1 MAVVARSAT
10 CWRIHWSSEGIAML
24 WSDLKFAV
32 RGLAG
37 APGLSA
43 AAVAALALG
52 IGPNTAIFSLVYATL
67 LAPLPFPHPDQLV
80 RVSAMVRDTRSGTSP
95 AEYLEWKERAIS
107 FQSLEAF
114 WPGRALNLA
123 TPNAPE
129 RVVARQVT
137 PGGHRLLSEGVW
149 LGRDFRA
156 DEDQPG
162 KQHVVLLTHRLWRER
177 FGADPDIVGRDIRM
191 DSIPY
196 TVVGVIAPGNW
207 DRTPANVWIPISL
220 TPDEVANRHFR
231 PLIVDGRLK
240 PGVTIEQ
247 AQQEMDII
255 AADLARRF
263 PDSNA
268 GRTVRVVPLD
278 TAIVD
283 SRRTLAGAPLRT
295 LLWSLL
301 AAVSMV
307 VFMAC
312 VNVANL
318 LLSRGATRE
327 HETAVRAALGATRGH
342 LVRLAMIEGLVLAA
356 VGGAVGAL
364 ASVWILQGILAMLP
378 PHTLASTVDPRLNL
392 PVLLFALVATMF
404 AGALCGSA
412 QAWQAG
418 RRNVNETL
426 KQAGRS
432 ATVHAPRRLSH
443 ALVVVEFALA
453 VTLLAGAGLMVLS
466 FWNRTRVDLGIRTDH
481 ILTFGLPV
489 TSERFS
495 SVADIDS
502 FYRQLLERFK
512 AVPGVAEA
520 SASSG
525 LPLLGPGV
533 SRTFRVIGQ
542 PEDPRALRPNVGV
555 RTVTPGY
562 VETFGIRMVQ
572 GRALTERDGASAQ
585 RVAVVN
591 ERFVRLFLD
600 GLDPMGQRVAMDDIV
615 PQTGNRS
622 LAGGNPSG
630 LASGSRV
637 EWHIVG
643 VFRDVSNGEQFGE
656 PRAPEIYVPF
666 AQSPWP
672 QAMLAVRATTRPEL
686 LRSSLAAAV
695 NAVDPA
701 LPLVDVRTMEQIV
714 GERLAPDG
722 FNIVLYGGL
731 AALALL
737 LAAVGIY
744 AVMAFTVVQRTAEI
758 GLRMALGA
766 GHHQVRLQVLR
777 EGATLATGGL
787 VLGLAGAYALGR
799 ALQAMLFGTGALSV
813 PVVIVTSL
821 VLLGTALVACY
832 VPARRASAV
841 DPLIALRRH

>member
-1 MAVVARSAT
+1 
-10 CWRIHWSSEGIAML
+10 ML

-32 RGLAG
+32 RALIG

-43 AAVAALALG
+43 AAVVALALG
-52 IGPNTAIFSLVYATL
+52 IGPNTAIFSIVYATL
-67 LAPLPFPHPDQLV
+67 LAPLPFPDPDQLV
-80 RVSAMVRDTRSGTSP
+80 RVSPMVGDSQSRTSP
-95 AEYLEWKERAIS
+95 AEYLEWKERATS

-123 TPNAPE
+123 TPDAPE
-129 RVVARQVT
+129 RVVARQIT
-137 PGGHRLLSEGVW
+137 PGGYRLLSEGVW

-162 KQHVVLLTHRLWRER
+162 KQYVVLLSNRLWRER
-177 FGADPDIVGRDIRM
+177 FGADPKIIGRDIRM

-196 TVVGVIAPGNW
+196 TVVGVLAPGNW
-207 DRTPANVWIPISL
+207 EDRTPANIWIPISL
-220 TPDEVANRHFR
+220 TPNEVANRHFR

-247 AQQEMDII
+247 AQHEMDII

-268 GRTVRVVPLD
+268 GRTVRIVQLD

-283 SRRTLAGAPLRT
+283 VRRTFAGAELRT

-301 AAVSMV
+301 AAVSFV
-307 VFMAC
+307 VLMAC
-312 VNVANL
+312 ANVANL

-327 HETAVRAALGATRGH
+327 PETAIRAALGATRGH
-342 LVRLAMIEGLVLAA
+342 LVRLAMMEALVLAA
-356 VGGAVGAL
+356 VGGALGVL
-364 ASVWILQGILAMLP
+364 TSVWILDGILAMLP
-378 PHTLASTVDPRLNL
+378 RNTLASSVDPRLNL
-392 PVLLFALVATMF
+392 PVLLFAVGATMF

-412 QAWQAG
+412 QAWQAA
-418 RRNVNETL
+418 RTSVNETL
-426 KQAGRS
+426 KQASRGATGHGR
-432 ATVHAPRRLSH
+432 RRLRH

-453 VTLLAGAGLMVLS
+453 VTLLAGAGLMILS

-489 TSERFS
+489 NNARFS
-495 SVADIDS
+495 SAAEIDG
-502 FYRQLLERFK
+502 FYRQLLERLQ

-520 SASSG
+520 SVSSG
-525 LPLLGPGV
+525 LPLLGLGV
-533 SRTFRVIGQ
+533 VRAFSVVGQ
-542 PEDPRALRPNVGV
+542 PEDQRSLRPSVGV
-555 RTVTPGY
+555 RMVTPEFF
-562 VETFGIRMVQ
+562 ETFEIRMVQ
-572 GRALTERDGASAQ
+572 GRALTDRDGVSAQ

-600 GLDPMGQRVAMDDIV
+600 GRDSMGQRVAMEDIV
-615 PQTGNRS
+615 APTG
-622 LAGGNPSG
+622 
-630 LASGSRV
+630 SGSRV

-643 VFRDVSNGEQFGE
+643 VFRDVSNEEQFGE
-656 PRAPEIYVPF
+656 PKAPEMYVPF

-672 QAMLAVRATTRPEL
+672 QAMVAVRTTTRPEL

-695 NAVDPA
+695 NTVAPA

-731 AALALL
+731 AALALV
-737 LAAVGIY
+737 LATLGIY

-766 GHHQVRLQVLR
+766 GQNQVRLQILR

-787 VLGLAGAYALGR
+787 VLGLVGAYALGR
-799 ALQAMLFGTGALSV
+799 AMQAMLFGTGALSV
-813 PVVIVTSL
+813 PVVLVAGL
-821 VLLGTALVACY
+821 VLLGAALVACY

-841 DPLIALRRH
+841 DPLIALRQS

>member
-1 MAVVARSAT
+1 M
-10 CWRIHWSSEGIAML
+10 CFWSIAML

-32 RGLAG
+32 RGLIG

-43 AAVAALALG
+43 AAVVALALG
-52 IGPNTAIFSLVYATL
+52 IGPNTAIFSIVYATL
-67 LAPLPFPHPDQLV
+67 LAPLPFPDPDQLV
-80 RVSAMVRDTRSGTSP
+80 RVSPMVGDRQDRASP
-95 AEYLEWKERAIS
+95 AEYLEWKERATS

-123 TPNAPE
+123 TPDAPE
-129 RVVARQVT
+129 RVLARQVT
-137 PGGHRLLSEGVW
+137 PGGHRILSEGVW

-162 KQHVVLLTHRLWRER
+162 KQYVVLLSHRLWRER
-177 FGADPDIVGRDIRM
+177 FGADPDIIGRDIRM
-191 DSIPY
+191 DSVPY
-196 TVVGVIAPGNW
+196 TVVGVLAPGNW
-207 DRTPANVWIPISL
+207 EDRTPANIWIPISL

-247 AQQEMDII
+247 AQHEMDII

-268 GRTVRVVPLD
+268 GRTVRIVPLD

-283 SRRTLAGAPLRT
+283 VRRTFAGAELRT

-301 AAVSMV
+301 AAVSFV
-307 VFMAC
+307 VLMAC

-327 HETAVRAALGATRGH
+327 PETAIRAALGATRGH
-342 LVRLAMIEGLVLAA
+342 LVRLAMMEGLVLAA
-356 VGGAVGAL
+356 VGGALGAL
-364 ASVWILQGILAMLP
+364 ASVWILDGILAMLP
-378 PHTLASTVDPRLNL
+378 PNTLASTVDPRLNL
-392 PVLLFALVATMF
+392 PVLLFAVGATMF

-412 QAWQAG
+412 QAWQAA
-418 RRNVNETL
+418 RTSFNETL

-432 ATVHAPRRLSH
+432 ATGHGRRRLRH

-453 VTLLAGAGLMVLS
+453 VTLLAGAGLMILS

-489 TSERFS
+489 NNERFS
-495 SVADIDS
+495 SAAEIDG
-502 FYRQLLERFK
+502 FYRQLLERLQ
-512 AVPGVAEA
+512 AVPGVAAA
-520 SASSG
+520 SVSSG
-525 LPLLGPGV
+525 LPLLGLGV
-533 SRTFRVIGQ
+533 PRTFSVVGR
-542 PEDPRALRPNVGV
+542 PEDQRSLRPSVGV
-555 RTVTPGY
+555 RMVTPEFF
-562 VETFGIRMVQ
+562 ETFGIRMVQ
-572 GRALTERDGASAQ
+572 GRALTDRDGMSAQ

-600 GLDPMGQRVAMDDIV
+600 GRDPMGQRVAMDDIV
-615 PQTGNRS
+615 AQTGNRV
-622 LAGGNPSG
+622 LAGGIPMSG
-630 LASGSRV
+630 AASGSRV

-643 VFRDVSNGEQFGE
+643 VFRDVSNVEQFGE
-656 PRAPEIYVPF
+656 PKAPEMYVPF

-672 QAMLAVRATTRPEL
+672 QAMVAVRTTTRPEL

-695 NAVDPA
+695 NTVAPA

-731 AALALL
+731 AALALV
-737 LAAVGIY
+737 LATLGIY

-766 GHHQVRLQVLR
+766 GHNQVRLQILR

-787 VLGLAGAYALGR
+787 VLGLVGAYALGR
-799 ALQAMLFGTGALSV
+799 AMQAMLFGTGALSV
-813 PVVIVTSL
+813 PVVLVAGL
-821 VLLGTALVACY
+821 VLLGAALVACY

-841 DPLIALRRH
+841 DPLIALRQV

>member
-1 MAVVARSAT
+1 
-10 CWRIHWSSEGIAML
+10 ML

-32 RGLAG
+32 RGLIG

-43 AAVAALALG
+43 AAVVALALG
-52 IGPNTAIFSLVYATL
+52 IGPNTAIFSIVYATL
-67 LAPLPFPHPDQLV
+67 LAPLPFPDPDELV
-80 RVSAMVRDTRSGTSP
+80 RVSPMVVDRQDRASP
-95 AEYLEWKERAIS
+95 AEYLEWKERATS

-123 TPNAPE
+123 TADAPE
-129 RVVARQVT
+129 RVLARQVT
-137 PGGHRLLSEGVW
+137 PGGHRLLSDSVW
-149 LGRDFRA
+149 LGRDFQA

-162 KQHVVLLTHRLWRER
+162 KQYVVLLSHRLWRER
-177 FGADPDIVGRDIRM
+177 FGADPTIIGRDIRM

-196 TVVGVIAPGNW
+196 TVVGVLAPGNW
-207 DRTPANVWIPISL
+207 EDRTPANIWIPISL

-247 AQQEMDII
+247 AQHEMDII

-268 GRTVRVVPLD
+268 GRTVRIVPLD

-283 SRRTLAGAPLRT
+283 VRRTFAGAELRT

-301 AAVSMV
+301 AAVSFV
-307 VFMAC
+307 VLMAC
-312 VNVANL
+312 ANVANL
-318 LLSRGATRE
+318 LLSRGATRQP
-327 HETAVRAALGATRGH
+327 ETAIRAALGATRGH
-342 LVRLAMIEGLVLAA
+342 LVRLAMMEGLVLAA

-364 ASVWILQGILAMLP
+364 ASVWILDGILAMLP
-378 PHTLASTVDPRLNL
+378 PNTLASSVDPRLNL
-392 PVLLFALVATMF
+392 PVLLFAVGATVF

-412 QAWQAG
+412 QAWQAA
-418 RRNVNETL
+418 RTSVNETL

-432 ATVHAPRRLSH
+432 ATGHGGRRLRH

-453 VTLLAGAGLMVLS
+453 VTLLAGAGLMMLS
-466 FWNRTRVDLGIRTDH
+466 FWNRTKVDLGIRTDH

-489 TSERFS
+489 NNERFS
-495 SVADIDS
+495 SVAEIDG
-502 FYRQLLERFK
+502 FYRQLLERLQ
-512 AVPGVAEA
+512 AVPGVTAA
-520 SASSG
+520 SVSNG
-525 LPLLGPGV
+525 LPLLGLGV
-533 SRTFRVIGQ
+533 PRTFSVVGRPDDQ
-542 PEDPRALRPNVGV
+542 PSLRPSVGV
-555 RTVTPGY
+555 RMVTPEFF
-562 VETFGIRMVQ
+562 ETFEIRMVQ
-572 GRALTERDGASAQ
+572 GRALTDRDGMSAQ

-591 ERFVRLFLD
+591 ERFVKLFLD
-600 GLDPMGQRVAMDDIV
+600 GRDPMGQRVAMDDIV
-615 PQTGNRS
+615 AQTGDRV
-622 LAGGNPSG
+622 LPGGIPMSG
-630 LASGSRV
+630 AASGARV

-643 VFRDVSNGEQFGE
+643 IFRDVSNVEQFGE
-656 PRAPEIYVPF
+656 PKAPEMYVPF

-672 QAMLAVRATTRPEL
+672 QAMVAVRTTTRPEL
-686 LRSSLAAAV
+686 LRPSLAEAV
-695 NAVDPA
+695 HTVAPA

-731 AALALL
+731 AALALV
-737 LAAVGIY
+737 LATLGIY

-766 GHHQVRLQVLR
+766 GHNQVRLQILR

-787 VLGLAGAYALGR
+787 VLGLVGAYALGR
-799 ALQAMLFGTGALSV
+799 AMQALLFGTGALSV
-813 PVVIVTSL
+813 PVVLVAGL
-821 VLLGTALVACY
+821 VLLGAALVACY

-841 DPLIALRRH
+841 DPLIALRQS